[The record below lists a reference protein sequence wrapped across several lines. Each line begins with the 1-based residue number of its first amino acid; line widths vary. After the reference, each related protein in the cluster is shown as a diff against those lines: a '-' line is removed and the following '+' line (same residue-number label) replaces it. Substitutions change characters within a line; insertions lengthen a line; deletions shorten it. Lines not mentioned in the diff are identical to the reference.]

1 MPINSENAI
10 DLDTLTRLGPI
21 GPTWC
26 TIQHQYE

>member
-26 TIQHQYE
+26 TI